1 MYLREKMGDEN
12 LRDEMERLERNGD
25 EGEYP
30 DEDTATLD
38 MIAFIISRVRLE
50 EREVRYSG
58 NTRGHDNAEVDP
70 VTTGRQPRQK
80 RRQKKIEPG
89 KKDKNQGD
97 LEAGICKKLCKTEKT
112 RRIKET
118 RKGKTEGAGRQKSHM

>member
-1 MYLREKMGDEN
+1 
-12 LRDEMERLERNGD
+12 
-25 EGEYP
+25 
-30 DEDTATLD
+30 

-58 NTRGHDNAEVDP
+58 NTRGNDNAEVDP
-70 VTTGRQPRQK
+70 VTTGRQPWQK

-97 LEAGICKKLCKTEKT
+97 LEAGICKKLCKMEKT
-112 RRIKET
+112 RRK
-118 RKGKTEGAGRQKSHM
+118 QKQHPDWGDREEESDQLQGQV